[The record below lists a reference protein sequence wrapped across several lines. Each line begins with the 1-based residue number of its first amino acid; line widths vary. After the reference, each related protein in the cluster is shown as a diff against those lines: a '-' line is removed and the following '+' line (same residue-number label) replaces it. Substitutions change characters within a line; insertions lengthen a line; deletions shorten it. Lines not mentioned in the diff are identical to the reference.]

1 MTSLKLFL
9 LPIALL
15 AAPLAANADDRYERA
30 PREVYWDGNCRVEQ
44 RVNRDG
50 ELVERRRCRGDGYAG
65 ARSSRDYND
74 ARQPERYAADERD
87 SRSYADAEPQPRRY
101 PEYRDQPRYDLRAD
115 QRSNAKR
122 RRCAAQVVRLRQ
134 HVR

>member
-15 AAPLAANADDRYERA
+15 AAPHAAIAQDRYDRA
-30 PREVYWDGNCRVEQ
+30 PREVYWDGNCRIEQ

-65 ARSSRDYND
+65 ARP
-74 ARQPERYAADERD
+74 ARFLG
-87 SRSYADAEPQPRRY
+87 RRY
-101 PEYRDQPRYDLRAD
+101 FACTRAPRTPVN
-115 QRSNAKR
+115 QRSKHSAKSAEN
-122 RRCAAQVVRLRQ
+122 CAGTSSTFESMACISSVARFQ
-134 HVR
+134 